1 MPFMSAPAK
10 FFSCFIVFLAIP
22 ILLTG
27 CTFFNLNAAQPS
39 VVSLTDLKLQ
49 EIKAMETLFMLELR
63 ISNPDDSPMKIRS
76 LNYAL
81 KIDGVLFAAGI
92 SDQQLEIAA
101 LGSAP
106 LQILLYASGFEQVS
120 SVIQFL
126 QGGDQQGNRVLQ
138 YALSGTIHLDKMLWG
153 KKIPFQ
159 TDGKLAPVNSS
170 SSDGR

>member
-1 MPFMSAPAK
+1 MSAPAK
-10 FFSCFIVFLAIP
+10 SFSRFIAFLAIP

-27 CTFFNLNAAQPS
+27 CTFFNLNEPQPS

-81 KIDGVLFAAGI
+81 KIDGSLFAAGI

-101 LGSAP
+101 LGAAP
-106 LQILLYASGFEQVS
+106 VQILLYASDFEQVS

-126 QGGDQQGNRVLQ
+126 QGGGQQGDRGLQ

-153 KKIPFQ
+153 KDIPFQ
-159 TDGKLAPVNSS
+159 TDGKLVQVSS
-170 SSDGR
+170 SSSADR